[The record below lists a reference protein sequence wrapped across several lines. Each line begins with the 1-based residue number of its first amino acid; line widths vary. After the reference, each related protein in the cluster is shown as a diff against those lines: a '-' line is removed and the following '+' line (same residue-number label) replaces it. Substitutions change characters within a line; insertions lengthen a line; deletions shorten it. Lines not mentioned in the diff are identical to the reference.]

1 VSKSTIFSTIDVT
14 ILHGEMVKTTCLVI
28 KTMKKWFV
36 VIYVAMIVTNISLD
50 ENEDEKWT
58 YIIYF

>member
-1 VSKSTIFSTIDVT
+1 
-14 ILHGEMVKTTCLVI
+14 
-28 KTMKKWFV
+28 MKKWFV